1 MEGEIDMNI
10 KEISDRLTLIKENMA
25 KVVVGKEQALDLML
39 IALLCRGHVLLED
52 VPGIGK
58 TTMVSTLAK
67 SLGLTFH
74 RIQFTPDVM
83 PSDIT
88 GFSLYNPVSGKFEHH
103 PGAVMCQLLLADEIN
118 RTSPKT
124 QSSLL
129 EVMQENQV
137 TVDGTTYPVPR
148 PFMVLA
154 TQNPVEHVGTYPLPE
169 AQLDRFIMRITLGYP
184 TPNEEME
191 IYTRF
196 MNDSPLHHLSPV
208 IDEANVLALQDAVTT
223 VFCGEPIKQLVAQI
237 AAATRQHP
245 DLALGVSPRGALM
258 LIMAARGRAML
269 LGRNFVLPDDIIAL
283 AQPVLTHRLLMR
295 PEGRLRQVSPAYILN
310 EILATIPIPAA
321 R

>member
-1 MEGEIDMNI
+1 MNI
-10 KEISDRLTLIKENMA
+10 KEITESLTRIKENMG
-25 KVVVGKEQALDLML
+25 KVMVGKEQALDLML
-39 IALLCRGHVLLED
+39 NALLCQGHVLLED

-58 TTMVSTLAK
+58 TTMVSTLAR
-67 SLGLTFH
+67 SLGLSFH

-83 PSDIT
+83 PSDVT

-169 AQLDRFIMRITLGYP
+169 AQLDRFMMRISLGYP
-184 TPNEEME
+184 TLAEEME
-191 IYTRF
+191 IYSRF
-196 MNDSPLHHLSPV
+196 MDDSPLKHLYPV
-208 IDEANVLALQDAVTT
+208 IDESRVLELQDSVAS
-223 VFCGEPIKQLVAQI
+223 VFVGDPVKQLVAQI

-245 DLALGVSPRGALM
+245 DLALGISPRGSLM
-258 LIMAARGRAML
+258 LIMASRGRAL
-269 LGRNFVLPDDIIAL
+269 LHGREYVLPDDVLAL

-295 PEGRLRQVSPAYILN
+295 PEGRLRQVSPDTVLN
-310 EILATIPIPAA
+310 EILSSIPIPSA

>member
-1 MEGEIDMNI
+1 MNI
-10 KEISDRLTLIKENMA
+10 KEISAQLTAIKQSMQQ
-25 KVVVGKEQALDLML
+25 VVVGKEKALDLML

-58 TTMVSTLAK
+58 TTMVSTLAR
-67 SLGLTFH
+67 SLGLSFN

-83 PSDIT
+83 PSDVT
-88 GFSLYNPVSGKFEHH
+88 GFSLYNPASGKFEHH
-103 PGAVMCQLLLADEIN
+103 PGTVMSQLLLADEIN

-137 TVDGTTYPVPR
+137 TVDGTTYPVPQ

-169 AQLDRFIMRITLGYP
+169 AQLDRFMMRISLGYP
-184 TPNEEME
+184 TIEEEMQ

-196 MNDSPLHHLSPV
+196 MDDSPLNHLQPV
-208 IDEANVLALQDAVTT
+208 IGEEGVLALQASVSEIY
-223 VFCGEPIKQLVAQI
+223 CSEAIKQLVAQI
-237 AAATRQHP
+237 AAETRRHP
-245 DLALGVSPRGALM
+245 DLALGVSPRGSLM
-258 LIMAARGRAML
+258 LILASRGAAML
-269 LGRNFVLPDDIIAL
+269 KGREYVLPDDVLAL
-283 AQPVLTHRLLMR
+283 VEPVLVHRLMLR
-295 PEGRLRQVSPAYILN
+295 PEGRLRQVSPAYVLN
-310 EILATIPIPAA
+310 EILAAIEIPAA